1 MEIMTNHRQ
10 QAGFGMP
17 VRPWMSTSLS
27 MRFDGIANGAAA
39 GSKRVCVEGTVV
51 SGSGEANYGRP
62 TSQLSDIVFATGAF
76 PGNSAWSPP
85 I

>member
-1 MEIMTNHRQ
+1 METMINHRQ

-27 MRFDGIANGAAA
+27 TAPLGIASGAAA
-39 GSKRVCVEGTVV
+39 GSKRVCVEGTGV
-51 SGSGEANYGRP
+51 SGYG
-62 TSQLSDIVFATGAF
+62 QLDNGRVAGKLDDIVFTTGAF